1 MYAVLTGGFLV
12 YLGNNQDEA
21 MKHLKNGGNVAV
33 MKHVDSLEDLVNLIE
48 VENVTVGVTPDEV
61 AEAINDMTDTLSSAF
76 KGLVDKLNEVGN
88 TQDLAAKVKS
98 SSEKLVGEAKSLGAR
113 GMKVVGEGF
122 VALGDLIRKAGVDE
136 GKKEACQ
143 SNGHDPS
150 HHCCGGHG
158 DH

>member
-1 MYAVLTGGFLV
+1 MYAVLNGGFLV
-12 YLGNNQDEA
+12 YLGNCQDEA
-21 MKHLKNGGNVAV
+21 LKHLKNGGNSAT
-33 MKHVDSLEDLVNLIE
+33 MRHVDSLEDLVNLID
-48 VENVTVGVTPDEV
+48 VENVTVGATDEV
-61 AEAINDMTDTLSSAF
+61 AEAINGMTDTLSSAF
-76 KGLVDKLNEVGN
+76 KGLVDKLNEVGD

-122 VALGDLIRKAGVDE
+122 VALGDLLRKASATE